1 MNQPTM
7 TTLPGNTS
15 LPSSQEALKALI
27 DADKGTYKYS
37 VEDFF
42 KNPEK
47 TGYQLSPDGN
57 YFSFLAPFE
66 RRMNIFIQKIG
77 ATTATQI
84 THETDRNI
92 GGYFWKGNN
101 RIVYVKDSGG
111 DENFKLFAVDK
122 DGQNTK
128 DLTPFDKIKIELID
142 NLKDQDEA
150 IICLLYTSPS
160 PRD

>member
-1 MNQPTM
+1 MNHATE
-7 TTLPGNTS
+7 TKLPGNTS
-15 LPSSQEALKALI
+15 LPSSPEALQALI
-27 DADKGTYKYS
+27 NADKGTYKYS
-37 VEDFF
+37 IEDFF

-57 YFSFLAPFE
+57 YFSFLAPYE

-77 ATTATQI
+77 EEKAIQI
-84 THETDRNI
+84 THDTDRNI

-122 DGQNTK
+122 DGQNAR
-128 DLTPFDKIKIELID
+128 DLSLIH
-142 NLKDQDEA
+142 
-150 IICLLYTSPS
+150 I
-160 PRD
+160 